1 MVKKKKH
8 TDEELEQQSDES
20 TVENQQETSVK
31 EQEIQEQIEE
41 SSEGS
46 QTNSIEKELADL
58 QDKHIRLHAEFDNF
72 RRRTL
77 KEKADLIKSGGEKTI
92 LELLPVIDD
101 LELAHKSIQSAQDLQ
116 SVIEG
121 VSIIINKFQQ
131 FLKQQGVS
139 EIIAQDQMFDTD
151 IHEAI
156 TKFPAPTEEM
166 KGKVIDV
173 VKKGYQLHDKVIRF
187 AQVVVGE

>member
-8 TDEELEQQSDES
+8 TDEEMEQQSGES
-20 TVENQQETSVK
+20 TVENQQETV
-31 EQEIQEQIEE
+31 ENQEQSETAEQSEQGAE
-41 SSEGS
+41 S
-46 QTNSIEKELADL
+46 NSIEKELADL

-77 KEKADLIKSGGEKTI
+77 KEKADLIKAGGEKTI
-92 LELLPVIDD
+92 LDLLPVIDD
-101 LELAHKSIQSAQDLQ
+101 LELAHKSIQSAQDVQ
-116 SVIEG
+116 AVVEG
-121 VSIIINKFQQ
+121 VSIILNKFQQ

-139 EIIAQDQMFDTD
+139 EISAQDQVFDTD

-156 TKFPAPTEEM
+156 TKFPAPSEEM